1 MTIVDPSVRSIGAKQ
16 IPPQPESRPVVL
28 LVEDESS
35 YVEALVV
42 GLEREGFDL
51 VVAQDGKIGRASCRE
66 RV

>member
-1 MTIVDPSVRSIGAKQ
+1 MTIVDPSVRSTGAKQ

-51 VVAQDGKIGRASCRE
+51 VVAQDGKEAL
-66 RV
+66 VQF